1 MRRGHSHVLETV
13 LGAVVLGIAG
23 LFLVFA
29 YTNSQL
35 VQQSGG
41 YPLIAKFDRI
51 DGLKVG
57 SDVRVGGVIVGKVI
71 AQSVN
76 PETFL
81 AEVTFQVTEALK
93 LPMDTS
99 AEIVSDGL
107 LGDKYIALVPGGDEL
122 TLESGAEVEH
132 TQSSINLET
141 LIGKAVFNGN
151 KKDTADE

>member
-1 MRRGHSHVLETV
+1 MRGAHSHILETI
-13 LGAVVLGIAG
+13 LGAVVLALAS

-35 VQQSGG
+35 VQQAGG

-57 SDVRVGGVIVGKVI
+57 SDVRLGGVIVGKVTS
-71 AQSVN
+71 QSVN

-81 AEVTFQVTEALK
+81 AEVTFQVSDALK

-99 AEIVSDGL
+99 AEVVSDGL
-107 LGDKYIALVPGGDEL
+107 LGDKYVSLVPGGDEE
-122 TLESGAEVEH
+122 TLEPGAEVEH
-132 TQSSINLET
+132 TQSAVNLET
-141 LIGKAVFNGN
+141 LIGKAVFSGD
-151 KKDTADE
+151 KGDSDG

>member
-1 MRRGHSHVLETV
+1 MRGAHSHILETI
-13 LGAVVLGIAG
+13 LGAVVLALAS

-35 VQQSGG
+35 VQQAGG

-57 SDVRVGGVIVGKVI
+57 SDVRLGGVIVGKVT

-81 AEVTFQVTEALK
+81 AEVTFQVSDALK

-99 AEIVSDGL
+99 AEVVSDGL
-107 LGDKYIALVPGGDEL
+107 LGDKYVSLVPGGDEE
-122 TLESGAEVEH
+122 TLEPGAEVEH
-132 TQSSINLET
+132 TQSAVNLET
-141 LIGKAVFNGN
+141 LIGKAVFSGD
-151 KKDTADE
+151 KGDSDG

>member
-1 MRRGHSHVLETV
+1 MRGMHSHILETV
-13 LGAVVLGIAG
+13 LGAVVLAIAA

-57 SDVRVGGVIVGKVI
+57 SDVRLGGVIVGKVT

-81 AEVTFQVTEALK
+81 AEVTFQVSDFLK
-93 LPMDTS
+93 LPFDTS
-99 AEIVSDGL
+99 AEIISDGL
-107 LGDKYIALVPGGDEL
+107 LGDKYISLMPGGDEEIL
-122 TLESGAEVEH
+122 KSGAEIRH
-132 TQSSINLET
+132 TQSAVNLET
-141 LIGKAVFNGN
+141 LIGKAIFSGD
-151 KKDTADE
+151 KESSDD